1 MVSTQTLTTVSGEE
15 KKKKK
20 KPQASLHSPPKLQEA
35 GSCSKAFN
43 ASSNSDNIEN
53 TSSIL
58 PCKTNQ

>member
-1 MVSTQTLTTVSGEE
+1 MVSTQTLTTVSGE

-20 KPQASLHSPPKLQEA
+20 KNPQASLQEGKLQEA

-43 ASSNSDNIEN
+43 APSNSDNTEN